1 MANGK
6 AKLVWLNRIKP
17 SHLEIFDEI
26 DEAEFGIKALARNTA
41 FENFGQ
47 LKKV

>member
-1 MANGK
+1 M
-6 AKLVWLNRIKP
+6 VWLNRIKP

-26 DEAEFGIKALARNTA
+26 DEAEFGIKALARKIA
-41 FENFGQ
+41 FENFGR